1 LPFEHFYGNAK
12 AAQTL
17 FALTQQ
23 ERIPQTILLDGPEG
37 VGKATLARRFAAAM
51 IGGADK
57 IEQDDL
63 SREANAETVAER
75 EKWPS
80 DKRNED
86 PLLFATHPDFLT
98 FPPDGPLRQITI
110 EQMRLLKERAQ
121 YKPLHGTRR
130 VFLIDHIDRAN
141 EQAANSLLKTLEEP
155 PDHLILLL
163 AAENPYDL
171 LPTIRSRAVS
181 FHLAPLSNAEMRAF
195 VAERGLSDPE
205 RRIAL
210 AAGSPGLAVSM
221 DLEVYDGRRTA
232 MVKLLEVAAGRA
244 PFAEWAKYAEAMAPR
259 KTEKLDALLNI
270 LYVLLEDLLLLSEG
284 GGEISGAEIRNA
296 DIRGD
301 LEALASRVSFRWIRA
316 AVKRADEISTL
327 VRRNIQKSIALDALV
342 VELRAL
348 N

>member
-1 LPFEHFYGNAK
+1 LSFEHSFKNFWGNAK
-12 AAQTL
+12 VAQTL
-17 FALTQQ
+17 FAMTQQ

-57 IEQDDL
+57 IDQDDL
-63 SREANAETVAER
+63 SREANAETIADR

-86 PLLFATHPDFLT
+86 PLLFASHSDFLT

-110 EQMRLLKERAQ
+110 EQMRLLKELAQ
-121 YKPLHGTRR
+121 FKPLHGRRR

-155 PDHLILLL
+155 PEHLILLL

-181 FHLAPLSNAEMRAF
+181 FHLAPLSNAEMQAF
-195 VAERGLSDPE
+195 AKSRGLSDPE

-221 DLEVYDGRRTA
+221 DLEVYDERRTA

-244 PFAEWAKYAEAMAPR
+244 PFADWAKYAEAMAPR
-259 KTEKLDALLNI
+259 KQEKLDALLNI
-270 LYVLLEDLLLLSEG
+270 LYVLLEDVLLLSEG
-284 GGEISGAEIRNA
+284 AGEIRNA
-296 DIRGD
+296 DIRNQ
-301 LEALASRVSFRWIRA
+301 LEALASGVSFRWIRA
-316 AVKRADEISTL
+316 AVRRADELSEL
-327 VRRNIQKSIALDALV
+327 VRRNIQKTIALDALV
-342 VELRAL
+342 VELRRL
-348 N
+348 TV